1 MRPVTLGRMTVQK
14 VLEMESGPPMPL
26 ILPGITAQ
34 DLARLA
40 TWYRDDTL
48 GPTAEQSAFMMSM
61 HSYVLKL
68 DGLTVLVDASNGD
81 HKHRSIPDVDRV
93 QTPFLANLAGLG
105 LRTDDI
111 DLVLCTHLHFDHV
124 GWNTRLENGKWVPT
138 FANARYLFSRR
149 DFEHFG
155 NQELEND
162 HLRAFRDSVLP
173 VYEAGR
179 AELVEEDLVVHR
191 EIGDGVWL
199 EPAFGH
205 SPGNFSVLA
214 ECGGER
220 AIFWGDVVHHPV
232 QLIRPELTMSFDSDP
247 ELARETRRRTIER
260 AADEQLVCFPAH
272 FRDPSA
278 GQVLRDGNVYRYR
291 FLTEPRPA
299 R

>member
-1 MRPVTLGRMTVQK
+1 VKPVTLGRMTVRK
-14 VLEMESGPPMPL
+14 LFEMESGPPMPL
-26 ILPGITAQ
+26 IVPGITAA
-34 DLARLA
+34 DLAKLA

-48 GPTAEQSAFMMSM
+48 GPTPAQSAFTMSM
-61 HSYVLKL
+61 HSYVLQL
-68 DGLTVLVDASNGD
+68 DGLTVLVDACNGN

-93 QTPFLANLAGLG
+93 ETPFLANLAALG
-105 LRTDDI
+105 LTTDDI

-138 FANARYLFSRR
+138 FGRARYLFSRR

-155 NQELEND
+155 AQALEDD

-179 AELVEEDLVVHR
+179 AELIEADITVHR
-191 EIGDGVWL
+191 AIGDGIWL

-214 ECGGER
+214 EAGGER
-220 AIFWGDVVHHPV
+220 ALFWGDVVHHPIQMV
-232 QLIRPELTMSFDSDP
+232 RPDLSMSFDGDP
-247 ELARETRRRTIER
+247 ALAREVRSRTLAR
-260 AADEQLVCFPAH
+260 AADEELVCFPAH

-278 GQVLRDGNVYRYR
+278 GRVVRDGALYWYR
-291 FLTEPRPA
+291 FLD
-299 R
+299 